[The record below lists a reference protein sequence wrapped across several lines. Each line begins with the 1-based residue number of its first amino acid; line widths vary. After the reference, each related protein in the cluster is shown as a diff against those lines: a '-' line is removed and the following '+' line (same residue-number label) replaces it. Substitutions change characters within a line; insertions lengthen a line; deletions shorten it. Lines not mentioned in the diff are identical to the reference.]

1 MKHDEL
7 FLNRRKSIYIIAP
20 KKELTQH
27 SEFIPYDILLKK
39 LLKKFTFI
47 VIPKPISVVICKK
60 VFLAIALIVKKGYLC
75 LCHMNH
81 QYYLIVVLI
90 LLKRLFR

>member
-1 MKHDEL
+1 MMNSFSIDEKV
-7 FLNRRKSIYIIAP
+7 FNNSTK

-27 SEFIPYDILLKK
+27 SEFIPYDILLIK

-60 VFLAIALIVKKGYLC
+60 VFLAIALIV
-75 LCHMNH
+75 
-81 QYYLIVVLI
+81 
-90 LLKRLFR
+90 